1 MNIGH
6 ALKVCRSAKK
16 LSLGELA
23 GLTDLSPSY
32 LSMIESGKREPTL
45 SSIDKIAGAMG
56 VPTPILLFLA
66 ADTSEIGGIDPET
79 SRRLSAAVLAV
90 MRA

>member
-23 GLTDLSPSY
+23 GRTDLSTSY

-45 SSIDKIAGAMG
+45 SSIEKIAGAMG

-66 ADTSEIGGIDPET
+66 ADTAELEGIDPET
-79 SRRLSAAVLAV
+79 SRRLSAAALDV
-90 MRA
+90 MRS